1 MGTGGMQ
8 MIKSWMKVIV
18 VAILACLGI
27 KYSDK
32 IFAMAAVALGT
43 LKPLLYGAVIAYILN
58 ILMKRL
64 EKLYFPRSQKQWVAK
79 TRRPVCVFASIFLVL
94 FIAVFLVVLVIPALG
109 KSVYVL
115 TKDIPTAFTRFQ
127 NWLSELAAQAGFSTV
142 QEYLDN
148 LNINWNDLYGK
159 IGSVLQRGIGN
170 IFTSAFSA
178 ANLVASFFITGAVA
192 VIFSIYMLFEKETL
206 GRQFGK
212 LTSAYFPQKHREQIQ
227 ELINLANE
235 SFTNYITGQVLE
247 AFILG
252 LLCGLGM
259 FLLRLPYALMVGAI
273 VGVTAL
279 IPVMGCYIGA
289 ITGAFLIVTVSPTKA
304 LVFLIFLVILQQV
317 EGNLIYPRVVG
328 GSIGLPGIW
337 VLASVTVGGGLFGI
351 PGMLIGVPLAATIY
365 KWLQRDV
372 RRRLSGSEQS
382 SPQAETSAS
391 ETAGM

>member
-1 MGTGGMQ
+1 
-8 MIKSWMKVIV
+8 
-18 VAILACLGI
+18 
-27 KYSDK
+27 
-32 IFAMAAVALGT
+32 
-43 LKPLLYGAVIAYILN
+43 
-58 ILMKRL
+58 
-64 EKLYFPRSQKQWVAK
+64 
-79 TRRPVCVFASIFLVL
+79 
-94 FIAVFLVVLVIPALG
+94 
-109 KSVYVL
+109 
-115 TKDIPTAFTRFQ
+115 
-127 NWLSELAAQAGFSTV
+127 
-142 QEYLDN
+142 
-148 LNINWNDLYGK
+148 
-159 IGSVLQRGIGN
+159 
-170 IFTSAFSA
+170 
-178 ANLVASFFITGAVA
+178 
-192 VIFSIYMLFEKETL
+192 MLFEKETL

-212 LTSAYFPQKHREQIQ
+212 LTRAYFPQKHREQIQ

-382 SPQAETSAS
+382 SPQAEASAS
-391 ETAGM
+391 ETAGR